1 MKKARCRG
9 GGWPAGEADEM
20 QERTTRA
27 AIGGHAPWRW
37 EESTPAER
45 GQQSTV
51 ESIILGRESI
61 GGS

>member
-37 EESTPAER
+37 QESTPAER

-51 ESIILGRESI
+51 ES
-61 GGS
+61 